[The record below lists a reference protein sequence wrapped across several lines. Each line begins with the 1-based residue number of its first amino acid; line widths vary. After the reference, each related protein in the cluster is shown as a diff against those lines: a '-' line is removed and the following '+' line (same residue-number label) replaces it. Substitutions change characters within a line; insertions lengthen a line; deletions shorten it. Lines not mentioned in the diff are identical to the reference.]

1 MGRHAAEVP
10 TIASRVSDRLGLSKP
25 KHRLRQVRALV
36 RPNLIP
42 VWGFVFVVGWVLVTV
57 VDPYSGTLTSAQ
69 ASMLEISTNE
79 SQDLSISGTQTISFA
94 RGGYEVIT
102 GKSASKLFVQLAQTP
117 DVGTSQ
123 AYAFDY
129 IRRFS
134 WGYDQYSC
142 LVTLWNRESNWRV
155 NAANASSG
163 AYGIPQSL
171 PGSKMASEG
180 MDWLTNP
187 ETQIRWGSKY
197 IKARYGS
204 ACGALVH
211 SNNFG
216 WY

>member
-1 MGRHAAEVP
+1 VGRHAAEVP
-10 TIASRVSDRLGLSKP
+10 SLADQISKKLGVARP
-25 KHRLRQVRALV
+25 KHRTKPARVLIK
-36 RPNLIP
+36 PNLIP
-42 VWGFVFVVGWVLVTV
+42 VWGFVFVVGWILVTV

-69 ASMLEISTNE
+69 ASMLEIATNE
-79 SQDLSISGTQTISFA
+79 NQDLSISNSQTISFA

-102 GKSASKLFVQLAQTP
+102 GKSANKLFVQLAQAP

-129 IRRFS
+129 IQRFN
-134 WGYDQYSC
+134 WGFDQYSC
-142 LVTLWNRESNWRV
+142 LVTLWNRESNWRI
-155 NAANASSG
+155 NASNAQSG
-163 AYGIPQSL
+163 AYGIPQAL
-171 PGSKMASEG
+171 PGTKMASEG

-187 ETQIRWGSKY
+187 ETQIRWGAKY

>member
-1 MGRHAAEVP
+1 MGRHAADVP
-10 TIASRVSDRLGLSKP
+10 TLSSRVSDRLGLSKP
-25 KHRLRQVRALV
+25 KHRLRQARALV

-79 SQDLSISGTQTISFA
+79 SQDLSISSAQTISFA

-102 GKSASKLFVQLAQTP
+102 GKSASKLFVQVAQTP

-129 IRRFS
+129 IQKFN

-142 LVTLWNRESNWRV
+142 LVTLWNRESNWRI
-155 NAANASSG
+155 NAANSSSG
-163 AYGIPQSL
+163 AYGIPQAL
-171 PGSKMASEG
+171 PGTKMASEG
-180 MDWLTNP
+180 ADWLTNP
-187 ETQIRWGSKY
+187 ETQIRWGAKY

-204 ACGALVH
+204 ACAALVH
-211 SNNFG
+211 SNNLG